1 MHTYQNRRAPRGSA
15 LRRLVLA
22 GSLAGLAACDF
33 KVTNPGP
40 TADQFL
46 ADTLSLTAQ
55 VNGVAYS
62 LGDGMNYQVLHSAVV
77 SRELFP
83 TGQSGQFGIEPRNW
97 VGFLV
102 TEEQPTPWNSLSRA
116 RWLSDQSI
124 ARLKDVL
131 GDAAFAK
138 HPIAAQGLVWRG
150 FTYRVLGEAMCV
162 SIIDKGP
169 TTPSKDNLVRAESA
183 FTAALAVATAANNA
197 TLVNAANAGRAQV
210 RVDLGDWPGAVAD
223 AGKVPTAFRY
233 QMPYYANVD
242 EYGYNRTMWSS
253 TAQSFYKA
261 TSVWGTWYAKYY
273 DSSKD
278 PRVPYTQTALTG
290 AGAFPPV
297 GKVPWW
303 PQAKYVTQTAGI
315 NLATGREA
323 RLIEAEAAL
332 RNGDIATAMAK
343 IDANRASANAPVAAR
358 PATVTDA
365 WTLLKQERGIEL
377 WLEGR
382 RLADMRRWGADNTP
396 GALDPLE
403 VPGKTSYLEG
413 QNTCFPVSRDE
424 MNTNPNLTP

>member
-1 MHTYQNRRAPRGSA
+1 MHTYQNRRARLGSA
-15 LRRLVLA
+15 HRGLVLA
-22 GSLAGLAACDF
+22 GALVSLAGCDF

-40 TADQFL
+40 TADKFL

-62 LGDGMNYQVLHSAVV
+62 LGDGMNYQVLHSAVS

-97 VGFLV
+97 VGYLV
-102 TEEQPTPWNSLSRA
+102 QEEQGAPWNSLSRA

-124 ARLKDVL
+124 IRLKSVL
-131 GDAAFAK
+131 GDATFAK
-138 HPIAAQGLVWRG
+138 HPLAAQGLIWRG

-169 TTPSKDNLVRAESA
+169 ATPPKDNLVRAESA
-183 FTAALAVATAANNA
+183 FTAAIEVATAANNA
-197 TLVNAANAGRAQV
+197 NLINAAYAGRAQV
-210 RVDLGDWPGAVAD
+210 RVDLGDWTGAVAD
-223 AGKVPTAFRY
+223 AA
-233 QMPYYANVD
+233 
-242 EYGYNRTMWSS
+242 
-253 TAQSFYKA
+253 
-261 TSVWGTWYAKYY
+261 
-273 DSSKD
+273 
-278 PRVPYTQTALTG
+278 
-290 AGAFPPV
+290 
-297 GKVPWW
+297 KVPWW
-303 PQAKYVTQTAGI
+303 PQAKYMSQTAGV

-332 RNGDIATAMAK
+332 RGGDVATAMAK
-343 IDANRASANAPVAAR
+343 IDANRASASAPVAAR
-358 PATVTDA
+358 PATLADA

-382 RLADMRRWGADNTP
+382 RMADMRRWAASQTP

-403 VPGKTSYLEG
+403 VPGAPSYLEG

-424 MNTNPNLTP
+424 TNTNPNLTP